1 MIFARYNGT
10 GVGENFIPGK
20 TYFGTPEMENADVVN
35 MGFVNIRDEK
45 NQNVRVIPSEE
56 RFEFFDEVYA
66 VALEPFDEFQPGDV
80 VTLDGGQMNGEIYIS
95 VKGQGYRKA
104 STVAVLDRTNVY
116 PGIVVLDVS
125 LGLWSPVM
133 RVDECLWMVLKSQS
147 TLRSPPE
154 FRFPVSHDGEL
165 MSVPMVMC
173 IDDTGSDNLTKGK
186 IYHLDSENGIGQV
199 YLEDDTGKC
208 DWFLSSRFR
217 MG

>member
-10 GVGENFIPGK
+10 GAGENFIPGK
-20 TYFGTPEMENADVVN
+20 TYFGTAEMEDADVIDL
-35 MGFVNIRDEK
+35 GFVNIKDEK
-45 NQNVRVIPSEE
+45 GQNVRVIPKEE

-80 VTLDGGQMNGEIYIS
+80 VTLDGGQMNGEIYVS

-104 STVAVLDRTNVY
+104 SSVAVLDRTNVY

-125 LGLWSPVM
+125 LGRWSPVM
-133 RVDECLWMVLKSQS
+133 RVDECLWIMLKDQS
-147 TLRSPPE
+147 MMRSPTE
-154 FRFPVSHDGEL
+154 YKFAVSHDGEL
-165 MSVPMVMC
+165 MSVPLATC
-173 IDDTGSDNLTKGK
+173 LEDTGANLTKGK
-186 IYHLDSENGIGQV
+186 VYHLEAVNTAGQV
-199 YLEDDTGKC
+199 CLENDIGRR